1 METLGERIR
10 SLRKAKGLTLQAL
23 AGSAMT
29 KGMLSLIE
37 NNKANP
43 SMESLSYIAGQL
55 GVDRNELLAQV
66 PTAELRA
73 LLQEVEK
80 MNKKHLYEPKNLQ
93 PIIEKIAPYAEKLPF
108 RYESARLLEIYS
120 RCLYYA
126 KIPAWQQTLEQAE
139 EMYEGL
145 HLMNNSA
152 DVHMFRAMTK
162 FQQHD
167 YQQALRMLQDSRK
180 AFEKRDAVLDS
191 LKKLDFDYLEAILYM
206 AIGERENALRLMAEA
221 LDYSKQHQIY
231 YRTADFY
238 RALSFQAILSGDIE
252 GMQFNIHKL
261 RLFSEFSED
270 KNNEEAADLIEAHY
284 YNSFVHDYEKAIAII
299 GKHQFE
305 EQDEEWAQFYLE
317 KGKALFGMGHLDEA
331 LEWLKRHTVSEFL
344 HHPYDLSMNY
354 EKDAYMALI
363 YEQQGKHNLALKH
376 AIIAKDLIEPM
387 PDLPYKA
394 FILDVYKKIVQ

>member
-10 SLRKAKGLTLQAL
+10 SLRKEKGLTLQAL

-73 LLQEVEK
+73 LLQDVEK
-80 MNKKHLYEPKNLQ
+80 LNKKELYESKNLH
-93 PIIEKIAPYAEKLPF
+93 PIIEKIEPYADKLPF

-126 KIPAWQQTLEQAE
+126 KISTWQQTLEQAE

-167 YQQALRMLQDSRK
+167 YREALQMLQASRK
-180 AFEKRDAVLDS
+180 AFEKREAVLDS

-221 LDYSKQHQIY
+221 LEYSKQHQIY

-284 YNSFVHDYEKAIAII
+284 YNSFVHDYEKAAAII

-317 KGKALFGMGHLDEA
+317 KGKALFGMGRLEEA
-331 LEWLKRHTVSEFL
+331 LEWLKRHTISELL

-363 YEQQGKHNLALKH
+363 YEQLDKH
-376 AIIAKDLIEPM
+376 ALAVEHATIAKDLIEPM
-387 PDLPYKA
+387 PDLPYKT